1 MAKPTDPG
9 AGPSPAKHFAV
20 PHQQK
25 YPVHNEAAAKGSLG
39 AVARHGTAAEKAQV
53 RAAVAARHPGMQ
65 QSTKPL
71 AMGPMPVPQGKNPQ
85 SMGPMPMPPGKASSP
100 WEAALSKPKPD
111 PTK

>member
-9 AGPSPAKHFAV
+9 AGSSPAKHFAV

-65 QSTKPL
+65 QSTK
-71 AMGPMPVPQGKNPQ
+71 AVTMCPMCPPESKAPQ

-100 WEAALSKPKPD
+100 WEAALSKVKPN